1 MSKKYNV
8 FIYDS
13 TTYQEIEADSEE
25 EAREIALEW
34 WNERMPFITCFHSE
48 EKEEY
53 GKPYSSNLYVKRITC
68 ENQLF
73 IYT

>member
-13 TTYQEIEADSEE
+13 TTYQEIEANSEE

-48 EKEEY
+48 EKEE
-53 GKPYSSNLYVKRITC
+53 
-68 ENQLF
+68 
-73 IYT
+73 

>member
-25 EAREIALEW
+25 QAIEIALEW
-34 WNERMPFITCFHSE
+34 WKEQMPTISCFQS
-48 EKEEY
+48 EKEE
-53 GKPYSSNLYVKRITC
+53 
-68 ENQLF
+68 
-73 IYT
+73 

>member
-8 FIYDS
+8 FIYDA

-34 WNERMPFITCFHSE
+34 WNERMPTITCFPSE
-48 EKEEY
+48 EKEE
-53 GKPYSSNLYVKRITC
+53 
-68 ENQLF
+68 
-73 IYT
+73 

>member
-8 FIYDS
+8 FIYDV

-34 WNERMPFITCFHSE
+34 RNERIPFITCFHSE
-48 EKEEY
+48 EKEE
-53 GKPYSSNLYVKRITC
+53 
-68 ENQLF
+68 
-73 IYT
+73 